1 MDLRTGGQR
10 LLADEHE
17 TRAFG
22 AELVRG
28 LASGDVVLLIG
39 DLGAGKTTLVQGL
52 AAELGVAERV
62 TSPTFALC
70 NVYPSRL
77 GDLHHYDLYRLKS
90 PRELPALGL
99 EESLSEAG
107 LTLIEWPGLALP
119 LLRGTVIVVRLSH
132 DAAGRLVRWSREVPA
147 GIDPAG
153 CDTDRKAGEGGQD
166 A

>member
-1 MDLRTGGQR
+1 MDLRGGGQR
-10 LLADEHE
+10 LLADEHG
-17 TRAFG
+17 TRTFG
-22 AELVRG
+22 AEMARG
-28 LASGDVVLLIG
+28 LAPGDVVLLIG

-70 NVYPSRL
+70 NVYSSRL
-77 GDLHHYDLYRLKS
+77 GDLHHYDLYRLQS

-107 LTLIEWPGLALP
+107 LTLIEWPELALP
-119 LLRGTVIVVRLSH
+119 LLRGSVIVVRLRH
-132 DAAGRLVRWSREVPA
+132 DGAGRRVCWSRETPE
-147 GIDPAG
+147 GIGTGDDDPG
-153 CDTDRKAGEGGQD
+153 RKPDEGGRD

>member
-1 MDLRTGGQR
+1 MDLRNGGQR

-28 LASGDVVLLIG
+28 LASGDVILLIG

-52 AAELGVAERV
+52 AAELGVSERV

-77 GDLHHYDLYRLKS
+77 GDLHHYDLYRLQS
-90 PRELPALGL
+90 PRELPALGI
-99 EESLSEAG
+99 EESLSTAG
-107 LTLIEWPGLALP
+107 LTLIEWPELALP
-119 LLRGTVIVVRLSH
+119 MLRGSMVVVRLCH
-132 DAAGRLVRWSREVPA
+132 DDNGRRVRWSRGTP
-147 GIDPAG
+147 GTIGTIDTG
-153 CDTDRKAGEGGQD
+153 RGGMVDEGGPD